1 MPPLVRLSEIL
12 LLLLAVVAP
21 LAVGAVHP
29 PTAALVAAGSVLAFG
44 LAALSRRRRGGAPSS
59 LDPLGVVLVL
69 VLVWQ
74 GVTLLPL
81 SAGTVAK
88 LSPAIWD
95 LFDVPLLEAI
105 AVPRLSGAPGATA
118 METVRMAGL
127 VAVLLLSA
135 LVARG
140 EGGGRRLVIY
150 VGIALSVVLGVSV
163 LQTLTGTY
171 QVLWLYEPVST
182 TQLGIGAVW
191 GFRTTFVNPNHA
203 AMFLELCGLAALAMG
218 LLWDSRW
225 RWLLL
230 ALGVAA
236 LVAVYATGS
245 IGGRIAGGLGLLF
258 VLSLLLAR
266 DGGIPGVARWVVPVA
281 GLCLTAVLMGGAIR
295 AGLTDGADDS
305 MDNSAATQLELKAGA
320 WPGAVRM
327 TAAAPWTGVGRGAFR
342 DVYPTFQES
351 WPGGTT
357 TYAENEVLQLTSE
370 LGLPLAGALMLAIL
384 VTWGLAL
391 ARFQGEPGLGAALAG
406 CLAIGIHG
414 LADFGPEFAG
424 VGLPLAVLL
433 GICSAAAW
441 RGFGGRPV
449 NLALA
454 VLLLATLA
462 LAPLGVRHG
471 HFATVAARV
480 VEAEP
485 GDDVVSDALRW
496 RPCSADVSLAVAG
509 AHAGADDPFSSL
521 RWLGRTMYLA
531 PQDPTPH
538 EIAARTLA
546 SLGKREQA
554 LAEVRLALEL
564 ERERRGPLFAL
575 LTSLTADP
583 DEVRETLP
591 GDSDSLAEYAI
602 HLFGRDPDTAIGRAI
617 VAELAAGEERSPAVV
632 QALVEAA
639 EADGDPG
646 GAADVLRAHLQI
658 HGDDLLAMTALS
670 RYLRLSGDPAG
681 AREVIE
687 GALQSA
693 PDHVG
698 LWLEAMRVEAADGDL
713 RAARR
718 KLYRA
723 RSHLDPG
730 ATEGQARV
738 LLAEADLARQE
749 GDLPGARDAYL
760 GALRLFPE
768 WSDVRLRLGEV
779 FEELGDTE
787 SAIKEFRRVQGET
800 SAYPFLDRRIRDME
814 AMTIPGKPAPR

>member
-1 MPPLVRLSEIL
+1 MPPLIRLSEIL
-12 LLLLAVVAP
+12 LLVLLVLAP

-29 PTAALVAAGSVLAFG
+29 PTAVLVAAGSIVAFG
-44 LAALSRRRRGGAPSS
+44 LAALSRRRRGGSPSS

-74 GVTLLPL
+74 GLTLLPL
-81 SAGTVAK
+81 SGGTVAK

-95 LFDVPLLEAI
+95 LLDVPLLEGI
-105 AVPRLSGAPGATA
+105 VVPRLSGAPGATA

-127 VAVLLLSA
+127 VAALLLSA

-150 VGIALSVVLGVSV
+150 VGLALSVVLGVSV

-171 QVLWLYEPVST
+171 EVLWLYEPVST

-225 RWLLL
+225 RWPFL
-230 ALGVAA
+230 ALGLAA
-236 LVAVYATGS
+236 LLAVYATGS
-245 IGGRIAGGLGLLF
+245 VGGRIAAGLGLLF
-258 VLSLLLAR
+258 ALSLLLAR
-266 DGGIPGVARWVVPVA
+266 DGGILGLARWVVPVA
-281 GLCLTAVLMGGAIR
+281 GLVLTGMLLAGAIE
-295 AGLTDGADDS
+295 AGLGHDPDGT
-305 MDNSAATQLELKAGA
+305 MDTSTATRLELKAGA

-327 TAAAPWTGVGRGAFR
+327 AAAAPWTGVGRGAFR

-370 LGLPLAGALMLAIL
+370 LGLPVAGALILALL

-391 ARFQGEPGLGAALAG
+391 ARWRGEPGLGAALAG
-406 CLAIGIHG
+406 VLAIGVHG

-433 GICSAAAW
+433 GICASAAW
-441 RGFGGRPV
+441 RGFGGRV
-449 NLALA
+449 MNLILAAAL
-454 VLLLATLA
+454 
-462 LAPLGVRHG
+462 LAPLVLAPVSLRHG
-471 HFATVAARV
+471 HFATVASRV
-480 VEAEP
+480 LAAAP
-485 GDDVVSDALRW
+485 ADDEVRDALAW

-538 EIAARTLA
+538 EMAARTLA

-554 LAEVRLALEL
+554 MAEVRSAL
-564 ERERRGPLFAL
+564 EREKERRAPLFAL
-575 LTSLTADP
+575 LTTLSDDLE
-583 DEVRETLP
+583 EVRAALP
-591 GDSDSLAEYAI
+591 GDRDSLAGYATY
-602 HLFGRDPDTAIGRAI
+602 LFGRDPDTAIGRAI
-617 VAELAAGEERSPAVV
+617 VAELAADGERTPTVV
-632 QALVEAA
+632 QALVVAA
-639 EADGDPG
+639 EADGDLG
-646 GAADVLRAHLQI
+646 GAADVLRAHLQT

-681 AREVIE
+681 ARVVIE
-687 GALQSA
+687 GALGLA

-698 LWLEAMRVEAADGDL
+698 IWLEAMRVEAADGDL

-779 FEELGDTE
+779 FDELGDTE
-787 SAIKEFRRVQGET
+787 SALKEFRRVQGET

-814 AMTIPGKPAPR
+814 AATAPGNPVPR